1 PIRTRFCGSCNAVS
15 QLGKTSCGEF
25 DEDLFKLRG
34 EKEYYLI
41 PTSEVPL
48 TNSVRDKI
56 LDPEA
61 LPIKVTAH
69 TPCFRSE
76 AG

>member
-1 PIRTRFCGSCNAVS
+1 MYHIWSMPTAHWVQGSYQSLKKIVLNCAV
-15 QLGKTSCGEF
+15 
-25 DEDLFKLRG
+25 
-34 EKEYYLI
+34 KEYYLI

-69 TPCFRSE
+69 TPVF
-76 AG
+76 G